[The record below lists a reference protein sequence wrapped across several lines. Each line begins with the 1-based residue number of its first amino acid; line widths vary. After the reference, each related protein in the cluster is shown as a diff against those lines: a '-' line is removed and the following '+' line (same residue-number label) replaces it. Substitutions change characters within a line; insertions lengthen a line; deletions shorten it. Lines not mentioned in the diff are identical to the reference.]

1 MTLRWKAL
9 LIWNWIFRVF
19 LLSSSGDRWCFLS
32 KPQLLLLRNNN
43 GLDGYLGLTFLIT
56 ICWPAAHCS
65 IVFSSTMICILGFQ
79 SERER
84 ESDGKTQS
92 AIVIVTTR
100 TIVTST
106 AFILNNGQKANLS
119 RTKSAYTGGG
129 RAVTVQVCHMSLK
142 ITPETS
148 SCWNTHN
155 DILS

>member
-1 MTLRWKAL
+1 MLRWKAL
-9 LIWNWIFRVF
+9 LIWNWIFWVF

-84 ESDGKTQS
+84 EWWKNPICDRHRYHQNHW
-92 AIVIVTTR
+92 
-100 TIVTST
+100 